1 MWPYLLNSA
10 QPRRLNHIS
19 VHTSRGTSRDQSRLL
34 YTNADALSVW
44 REMGMR
50 VTIIGDRI
58 GPRAVRC
65 FLSACRFQSDE
76 RSASRRSGCASL
88 PSLTSVQS
96 NTLFARIRLEG
107 SMRSAQIYVAIAQ
120 GNSCFGICQLTSKGA
135 HIMHKP
141 RSSYGGFR

>member
-1 MWPYLLNSA
+1 MVPENSPSVSMWPYLLNSA

-58 GPRAVRC
+58 GPRSAM
-65 FLSACRFQSDE
+65 LS
-76 RSASRRSGCASL
+76 
-88 PSLTSVQS
+88 
-96 NTLFARIRLEG
+96 
-107 SMRSAQIYVAIAQ
+107 
-120 GNSCFGICQLTSKGA
+120 FGMPFSE
-135 HIMHKP
+135 
-141 RSSYGGFR
+141 